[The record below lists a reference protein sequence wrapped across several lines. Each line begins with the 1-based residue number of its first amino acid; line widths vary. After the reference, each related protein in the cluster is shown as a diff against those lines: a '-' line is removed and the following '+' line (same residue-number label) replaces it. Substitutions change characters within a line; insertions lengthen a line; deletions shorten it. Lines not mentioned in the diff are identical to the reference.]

1 MKENIFNYFN
11 NNNFDIENEVN
22 IIRVK
27 NMYTKIEDM
36 KKDFSLKINEKHLE
50 KLKIESVLK
59 NLENRYKKYGRETK
73 EYYFE

>member
-22 IIRVK
+22 IILVK